1 MEVEVVSAGVGVTEL
16 PPPSVSQGTEGI
28 GEKRLDRE
36 LFSLL
41 VHPMAIQA
49 CW

>member
-1 MEVEVVSAGVGVTEL
+1 MVEVGVVSERAGVTEL

-28 GEKRLDRE
+28 EEKRLGQE

-41 VHPMAIQA
+41 VHPTASWA
-49 CW
+49 